1 MKRAV
6 IIFTRVPRPGQTKT
20 RMMPHLTGEQCA
32 RLHTCFLKDIG
43 GQCRDCE
50 ADIFVSYTP
59 GEGREELE
67 QVLGPAEGWFPQE
80 GDSLGERMYRAI
92 AQALG
97 RGCGSCL
104 LIGTDVPEIKRESL
118 EKAFEV
124 LGRRMRSLAGRWT
137 VDTIWWA

>member
-32 RLHTCFLKDIG
+32 RLHTCFLKDIA

-59 GEGREELE
+59 GEGRGELE

-80 GDSLGERMYRAI
+80 GGQPGRADVQSHSTGLGPG
-92 AQALG
+92 LW
-97 RGCGSCL
+97 L
-104 LIGTDVPEIKRESL
+104 LPSHRDRC
-118 EKAFEV
+118 
-124 LGRRMRSLAGRWT
+124 AG
-137 VDTIWWA
+137 A